1 MPAAALKGLVR
12 NVLERSDAGY
22 RYLLRR
28 RTGVTGPHG
37 KPEAPWPCAVLKS
50 QHQVDEAM
58 AQVRRL
64 GLPPLAIDAKNWDSL
79 AALNAILAETKTTD
93 PIFDAGGDW
102 NSVILPWLAL
112 YGYENL
118 VMGNLEFEGTY
129 RRGPITFEYA
139 DLTATK
145 HPDNHFAA
153 ATCLSVIEHG
163 VPLEAYFREMARI
176 VRPGGLLITSTDYY
190 ETPIDTHG
198 ARAYGAPVHVFSRAE
213 IEAALRLAGSFGFE
227 QVAPLQLD
235 SPETVVSWPEHG
247 LRYTFIV
254 FTLRK
259 QAVRIS
265 ESDKA

>member
-1 MPAAALKGLVR
+1 MPSKPFKTLVR
-12 NVLERSDAGY
+12 GFVERSDAGY
-22 RYLLRR
+22 RFLLRR
-28 RTGVTGPHG
+28 RTGAKGPIG
-37 KPEAPWPCAVLKS
+37 RPDAPWPCAVLKS
-50 QHQVDEAM
+50 QHEVDEAL

-64 GLPPLAIDAKNWDSL
+64 GLPQLAIDAKNWDSL
-79 AALNAILAETKTTD
+79 AALHAILAETKKSD

-118 VMGNLEFEGTY
+118 VMGNLEFEGSY
-129 RRGPITFEYA
+129 KRGPITFEYA

-145 HPDNHFAA
+145 YPANHFAG

-176 VRPGGLLITSTDYY
+176 IRPGGLLITSTDYF
-190 ETPIDTHG
+190 ETPVDTHG
-198 ARAYGAPVHVFSRAE
+198 AKAYGASVHVFSRAE
-213 IEAALRLAGSFGFE
+213 IEEALKLAESFGFDL
-227 QVAPLQLD
+227 VAPLDFD
-235 SPETVVSWPEHG
+235 SPEKVVAWPEHS

-259 QAVRIS
+259 RAG
-265 ESDKA
+265 